1 MLRQQMEVGVLV
13 VDDQA
18 PFRQAARDVVEVT
31 AGFEPLGEAASGA
44 EALGLAD
51 ELGPE
56 LVLMDVRMPEMD
68 GLETARRLSA
78 SHPET
83 VIVLISIDDPSA
95 LVRQEIES
103 CGATALLRKQDFGPV
118 ALRRLW
124 AAHGHGRRSPG

>member
-1 MLRQQMEVGVLV
+1 MLRQQMQVGVLV
-13 VDDQA
+13 VDDKA
-18 PFRQAARDVVEVT
+18 PFRQAARDVIDAT

-51 ELGPE
+51 ELGPA

-83 VIVLISIDDPSA
+83 VIVLVSIDDPSP
-95 LVRQEIES
+95 LGPQEIES
-103 CGATALLRKQDFGPV
+103 CGATTLVRKQDFGPV

-124 AAHGHGRRSPG
+124 AAHGRGNGR